1 MATIAELQQSID
13 GLGGAIVGLIAERD
27 ALRVQLERLRAEYTS
42 LESSA
47 EAARLRILELE
58 GGE

>member
-1 MATIAELQQSID
+1 MATIAELQQSIAE
-13 GLGGAIVGLIAERD
+13 LGGAIENVVAERD

-58 GGE
+58 DGE